1 MLLEPALASNDRR
14 LEDLAFAEQ
23 FCVWAVRAW
32 VHNAERS
39 SSDAVP
45 IETGFRLAKIE
56 PALSSLTFFLRVIQT
71 AAVRPLEIRCLHCPH
86 VSPDEEL
93 LLHAI
98 GALQAGQYI
107 GAQIVLHRYLPCSAV
122 RATMWSLEAFA
133 ERLQRGNLKLP
144 LNDTGR
150 EHIEALAAE
159 AVLPSVALH

>member
-1 MLLEPALASNDRR
+1 PTSRR
-14 LEDLAFAEQ
+14 LEDLSFAEQ
-23 FCVWAVRAW
+23 FCVWALRAW

-39 SSDAVP
+39 SADAVP

-56 PALSSLTFFLRVIQT
+56 PALSSLTFFLRVVQ
-71 AAVRPLEIRCLHCPH
+71 AAATRPMEIRCLQCPN

-133 ERLQRGNLKLP
+133 ERLQRGNLRLQM
-144 LNDTGR
+144 NDTGR

-159 AVLPSVALH
+159 AVLP

>member
-1 MLLEPALASNDRR
+1 MQFESALVSNDRR

-39 SSDAVP
+39 STDAVP

-56 PALSSLTFFLRVIQT
+56 PALSSLTFFLRVVQS
-71 AAVRPLEIRCLHCPH
+71 AAVRPMEIRCLHCPQ

-98 GALQAGQYI
+98 GALQTGQFVA
-107 GAQIVLHRYLPCSAV
+107 AQIVLHRYLPCSAV

-133 ERLQRGNLKLP
+133 ERLQRGSLRLP
-144 LNDTGR
+144 LNATGR
-150 EHIEALAAE
+150 EHMEALAAE

>member
-1 MLLEPALASNDRR
+1 MLFDPTLPTTDRR

-32 VHNAERS
+32 VHNAERAS
-39 SSDAVP
+39 TDAVP
-45 IETGFRLAKIE
+45 LETGFRLAKIE
-56 PALSSLTFFLRVIQT
+56 PALSSLTFFLRVVQA
-71 AAVRPLEIRCLHCPH
+71 AAVRPLEIRCLHCPQ

-98 GALQAGQYI
+98 GALQAGQYVS
-107 GAQIVLHRYLPCSAV
+107 AQIVLHRYLPCSAV

-133 ERLQRGNLKLP
+133 ERLQRGNLRLP

-150 EHIEALAAE
+150 EHIEAMAAE
-159 AVLPSVALH
+159 ALLPSVAVH